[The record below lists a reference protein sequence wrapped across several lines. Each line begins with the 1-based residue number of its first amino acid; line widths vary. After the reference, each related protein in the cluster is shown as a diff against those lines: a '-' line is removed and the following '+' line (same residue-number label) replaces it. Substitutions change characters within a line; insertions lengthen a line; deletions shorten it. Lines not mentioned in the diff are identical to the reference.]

1 MDKNIVLI
9 RNWLA
14 REAFEGGRGHLVHY
28 SPAYLVK
35 LYNQSVTTQ
44 QIPPSEPFLAL
55 LHEMTADPVFLQ
67 EMYSLSEKGRSR
79 GLAATKPREGDGVG
93 FSNHQEGDEPHP
105 LKNKGTDGDG
115 PIKSTDCLC
124 RVIHP
129 NHQ

>member
-35 LYNQSVTTQ
+35 LYNQTTTVTSLPTTDV
-44 QIPPSEPFLAL
+44 FLNR
-55 LHEMTADPVFLQ
+55 LHDMTADPAFLQ
-67 EMYSLSEKGRSR
+67 EMYSLSERGRRR

-93 FSNHQEGDEPHP
+93 FSNHQKSEEPHP
-105 LKNKGTDGDG
+105 LENKGTDSGS

-124 RVIHP
+124 GVVHS